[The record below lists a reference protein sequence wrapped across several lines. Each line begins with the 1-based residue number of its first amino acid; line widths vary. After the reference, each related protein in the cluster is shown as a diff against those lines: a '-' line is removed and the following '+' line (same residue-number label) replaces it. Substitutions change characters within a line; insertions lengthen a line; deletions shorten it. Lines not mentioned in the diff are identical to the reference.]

1 MSNLGVRGCGR
12 YRSRLASLVVDVPDL
27 LVDSLGLCVAVLGV
41 LGASAVA
48 VFGLFDAGV
57 ANFGLLDAGVAVFGL
72 LGARCTGCQAGCAAL
87 IACHLDRSGTWSL
100 LAIR

>member
-12 YRSRLASLVVDVPDL
+12 YRLRLASLVVDVPDL
-27 LVDSLGLCVAVLGV
+27 LVDSLGLSVAVLGV

-57 ANFGLLDAGVAVFGL
+57 ANFGL

>member
-57 ANFGLLDAGVAVFGL
+57 ANFGLLDAGVAVFG
-72 LGARCTGCQAGCAAL
+72 CQAGCAAL